1 MWKDHLHGIGLAA
14 VRRSSNEPGFSLR
27 IHSKN
32 GEWKKTTTLPEAF
45 SRWTSKTKTLFKNN
59 WCCRIRLI
67 YNDMFFQDMFFPISF
82 PLKEGG
88 DLEMKVHESPQ
99 WGLPWAADI
108 TMCCRIQNQIKK
120 KTDWTSKK
128 NAQGVLKR
136 HRRQRFCGGPESHI
150 ARVYSISMAT
160 AMFRWTSSDLEEFPA
175 FCPSQIRLQNP
186 VSFCWKGIQY
196 P

>member
-1 MWKDHLHGIGLAA
+1 M
-14 VRRSSNEPGFSLR
+14 V
-27 IHSKN
+27 N
-32 GEWKKTTTLPEAF
+32 GKKTTTLPEAF

-67 YNDMFFQDMFFPISF
+67 YINDMFFQDMFFPISF

-108 TMCCRIQNQIKK
+108 TMCCRIQNQILK

-136 HRRQRFCGGPESHI
+136 HRRQRFSGG
-150 ARVYSISMAT
+150 ARITYS
-160 AMFRWTSSDLEEFPA
+160 EG
-175 FCPSQIRLQNP
+175 
-186 VSFCWKGIQY
+186 VGV
-196 P
+196 

>member
-1 MWKDHLHGIGLAA
+1 MWENHLHGIGLAA

-67 YNDMFFQDMFFPISF
+67 YNDMFFQDMCFPISF

-99 WGLPWAADI
+99 RGLHDPRTLGCWYHHVLQDLE
-108 TMCCRIQNQIKK
+108 TDLK
-120 KTDWTSKK
+120 KTDWTSKETALQVFFSMSSK
-128 NAQGVLKR
+128 TTFFR
-136 HRRQRFCGGPESHI
+136 GGQNHI
-150 ARVYSISMAT
+150 
-160 AMFRWTSSDLEEFPA
+160 
-175 FCPSQIRLQNP
+175 
-186 VSFCWKGIQY
+186 
-196 P
+196 